1 MSMTQQKNINDKDI
15 QVLIGNLLR
24 AGVYISMGIVILG
37 GLIYLFNHG
46 NEKIDYVLF
55 DFNKVNLKTVA
66 VIFSEVLT
74 FKGAAVIQFGL
85 LMLIFTPIAR
95 VLMAVVSFFIE
106 KDYLYVFI
114 GLVVLAIIMVSLSG
128 GFAH

>member
-1 MSMTQQKNINDKDI
+1 MATSKSIGDKDI

-46 NEKIDYVLF
+46 NEKIDYALF

-74 FKGAAVIQFGL
+74 FRGAAVIQFGL

-114 GLVVLAIIMVSLSG
+114 GLIVLAIIMVSLSG

>member
-1 MSMTQQKNINDKDI
+1 MEQTKNITDKDI
-15 QVLIGNLLR
+15 QSLVGNLLR
-24 AGVYISMGIVILG
+24 AGVYISMGIVVIG
-37 GLIYLFNHG
+37 GIIYLFDHSSETIN
-46 NEKIDYVLF
+46 YSVF
-55 DFNKVNLKTVA
+55 DINKVSLRTVA
-66 VIFSEVLT
+66 GIFNEVLT
-74 FKGAAVIQFGL
+74 LKGVAIVQFGL

-114 GLVVLAIIMVSLSG
+114 GLLVLAIIMASLSG

>member
-1 MSMTQQKNINDKDI
+1 MEQTKNITDKDI
-15 QVLIGNLLR
+15 QSLVGNLLR
-24 AGVYISMGIVILG
+24 VGVYLSMGIVIVG

-46 NEKIDYVLF
+46 NEKINYVHF
-55 DFNKVNLKTVA
+55 DLDKVSLKTVT

-106 KDYLYVFI
+106 KDYLYVLI
-114 GLVVLAIIMVSLSG
+114 GLIVFAIIMVSLSG

>member
-1 MSMTQQKNINDKDI
+1 MEQTKNINDKDI
-15 QVLIGNLLR
+15 QSLIGNLLR
-24 AGVYISMGIVILG
+24 VGVYLSMGIVVLG

-46 NEKIDYVLF
+46 NEKIDYAVFSF
-55 DFNKVNLKTVA
+55 DKVSLKTVA
-66 VIFSEVLT
+66 VIFSNVLT

-114 GLVVLAIIMVSLSG
+114 GLIVLAIIMVSLSG